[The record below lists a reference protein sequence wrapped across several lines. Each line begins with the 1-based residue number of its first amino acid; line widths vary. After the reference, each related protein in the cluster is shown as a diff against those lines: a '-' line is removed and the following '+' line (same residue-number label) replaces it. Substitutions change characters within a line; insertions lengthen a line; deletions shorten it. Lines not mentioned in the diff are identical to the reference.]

1 MSLFRRISLLAV
13 AALAVAVVLFTPT
26 AAAYIFPITPP
37 AKTVMVER
45 AVYAAPVTEDAALLI
60 KRPNGLGSAV
70 YIGHGRIVTAAHVVA
85 GAKVVSLKSSDGR
98 ISSATVV
105 AFDEQTDLAILQTNM
120 RLLPA
125 DLSCSP
131 VSVGASIVAIGNPL
145 GQEFISAYG
154 RIAGAARPIGGG
166 RLMYVTDMTT
176 VMGQSGSGVFADGK
190 VIGIVSAVMLAPLQV
205 PGRDGVYV
213 PSLVGFG
220 YVVPSTLVCEMLAKL
235 DAEGEGV

>member
-26 AAAYIFPITPP
+26 AAAYIFPVTPP
-37 AKTVMVER
+37 AKTVMVE
-45 AVYAAPVTEDAALLI
+45 AALLI
-60 KRPNGLGSAV
+60 KRPMSIGSAV

-85 GAKVVSLKSSDGR
+85 GAEVVSLKSSDGR
-98 ISSATVV
+98 VSSATVV
-105 AFDEQTDLAILQTNM
+105 AIDEKTDLAILQTNM

-125 DLSCSP
+125 DLSCAAVP
-131 VSVGASIVAIGNPL
+131 VGTPIVAIGNPL
-145 GQEFISAYG
+145 GQEFVSAYG
-154 RIAGAARPIGGG
+154 RIAGAARPVATS
-166 RLMYVTDMTT
+166 RLVYVTDMTT

-190 VIGIVSAVMLAPLQV
+190 VIGIISAVMLAPLQI

-220 YVVPSTLVCEMLAKL
+220 YVVPSTLVCDMLAKL
-235 DAEGEGV
+235 DAEGPSA